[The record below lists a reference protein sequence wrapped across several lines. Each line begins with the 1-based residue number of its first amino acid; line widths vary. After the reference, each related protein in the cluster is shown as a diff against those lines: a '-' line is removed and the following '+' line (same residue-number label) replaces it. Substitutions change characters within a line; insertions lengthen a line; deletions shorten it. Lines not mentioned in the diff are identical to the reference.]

1 MTKYFYHAWT
11 SEEEKTLDKIM
22 SEGLRDRKKTT
33 ELFREASAKLSRTMY
48 SCQNRWY
55 DIKSRKAV

>member
-22 SEGLRDRKKTT
+22 SEGQRLG
-33 ELFREASAKLSRTMY
+33 AAAKH
-48 SCQNRWY
+48 
-55 DIKSRKAV
+55 